1 MNFQVIL
8 VGIETNSD
16 DSDFN
21 LAMVRHFAQEK
32 QLQLVTCNATDKVK
46 VQEVFRILVEK
57 IMKSL
62 ESDQVAGKGSPAA
75 TCCTIVPPLSPF
87 LPQWTV
93 FVSMITRLLQDNLV
107 VNVRCVRVT

>member
-46 VQEVFRILVEK
+46 VQEVFRVLVEK

-62 ESDQVAGKGSPAA
+62 ESDEVAGKGSPAA
-75 TCCTIVPPLSPF
+75 SCWHHCSPSLS

-93 FVSMITRLLQDNLV
+93 FVSMTRLLQDNLV
-107 VNVRCVRVT
+107 VNVNCVRVT